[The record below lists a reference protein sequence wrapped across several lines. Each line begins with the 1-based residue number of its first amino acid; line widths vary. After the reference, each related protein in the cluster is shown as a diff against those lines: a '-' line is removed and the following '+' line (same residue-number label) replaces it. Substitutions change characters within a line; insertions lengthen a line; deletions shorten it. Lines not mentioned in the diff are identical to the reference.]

1 MGTTGL
7 LDQGAPSPQ
16 SRGEQ
21 KCGHNPHQDIPTHL
35 PFSTSPGEHLPIL
48 FSPPKAFC
56 RGLQRKSK
64 GQKVL
69 VASRCC
75 QGSLQDKTSQS
86 FTTSFSIRKMSST
99 LKAASQA
106 SKGSMLSTLSAF
118 TGSETKGCFP
128 EDTQNP
134 CWSQDGRK
142 TGERGVSGRRK
153 TPASLSEVGVPGVLS
168 GPHHNHLSS
177 SPRSMITSYSAKSS
191 CI

>member
-7 LDQGAPSPQ
+7 RDQGAPSPQ

-21 KCGHNPHQDIPTHL
+21 KCSRSSHQDIPTHL
-35 PFSTSPGEHLPIL
+35 PFSTSPGDNPLIL

-56 RGLQRKSK
+56 RGLREKGK
-64 GQKVL
+64 GQKVP
-69 VASRCC
+69 VTSRCC

-106 SKGSMLSTLSAF
+106 SKGSVLSTLSTF

-128 EDTQNP
+128 KDTQNP

-142 TGERGVSGRRK
+142 TGERGVSGRKK
-153 TPASLSEVGVPGVLS
+153 TSASLSEVGVPGVLP

-177 SPRSMITSYSAKSS
+177 SPLSMIT
-191 CI
+191 